1 MSKERSRHAAAEKR
15 TRRHWNRGDMVILL
29 CGVMAFLS
37 LTFGAPLFQQA
48 GLPGGGS
55 STAMT
60 PTPFAGSSVEPAL
73 AAPPETKG
81 APTPTPRVPPARQ
94 KTAPALPAA
103 SAPVRIRY
111 ASAVF
116 DVPVHALE
124 LDAQAQAS
132 QTIVPPAT
140 KDGYWLTPFGA
151 PGNGSANTTYV
162 IGHSWEGADAPF
174 NHLSSAATAGDLF
187 EVDTATG
194 TIPYRVDS
202 VTTYRKSGL
211 KDSPIWDIV
220 PNRLVLISCYTED
233 PWGKNVV
240 VTASPAVS

>member
-1 MSKERSRHAAAEKR
+1 MSKERSRHAASKGHR
-15 TRRHWNRGDMVILL
+15 WRRWNRGDLVILL
-29 CGVMAFLS
+29 CGILAFFS
-37 LTFGAPLFQQA
+37 ISFGTPMIQQA
-48 GLPGGGS
+48 EWSAHGS
-55 STAMT
+55 GTETTSA
-60 PTPFAGSSVEPAL
+60 PSASSSIEPAPI
-73 AAPPETKG
+73 AVTGTPEG
-81 APTPTPRVPPARQ
+81 ATP
-94 KTAPALPAA
+94 APADSVAQQASGLPAA
-103 SAPVRIRY
+103 AAPVRIRY
-111 ASAVF
+111 PSAVF

-124 LDAQAQAS
+124 LDAAAQEG

-174 NHLSSAATAGDLF
+174 NRLSSAARAGDVF
-187 EVDTATG
+187 EVDTLAG

-202 VTTYRKSGL
+202 VTTYLKSGL
-211 KDSPIWDIV
+211 KDSPIWEIV

-240 VTASPAVS
+240 LTASPATS